1 MARTKLNNFL
11 VFDAAPSAR
20 SIDDNGFM
28 HVRSSHLTKAVV
40 NPYYGSEIP
49 GWKEHGLEANQLYY
63 GYRDPE
69 ELKKS
74 LRTWAGLPLHLQ
86 HHTDSADEP
95 AKLTRVG
102 SVGTN
107 IVWNA
112 PYVDAPLTV
121 WDKEAQEGIE
131 SGRLRALSCGYRYE
145 PDFTPGVIEGI
156 PYDFVMR
163 DISGNHVALVADGR
177 AGAEVVV
184 ADHNTIPGGG
194 NPMPTKKTMAKD
206 SDSTIEQKEVELAQ
220 AIIDLHKVD
229 PMTGE
234 VKDVT
239 EDNDKTEALKGVIA
253 EIASKVDPETLKKLC
268 DAVNDLAFVSGDSKA
283 TDEGASDKPAPASE
297 DTNPQPKV
305 DTTPAGDGG
314 PDIQAI
320 VQAVLKALEEQ
331 QPDADD
337 CKDKAP
343 EACDTDNPDGAQDSK
358 PAPRKKEMA
367 LDANTIKAQ
376 AVAEARQH
384 MQALYAAASTVE
396 PLVGRLNA
404 MAFDSASDVYKHAL
418 SSLGVQPDKYDRT
431 AWKGMVD
438 MALRQK
444 AAGFKL
450 MAQDSKPELDGHFKY
465 LKNINI

>member
-1 MARTKLNNFL
+1 MARTKRNNIL

-49 GWKEHGLEANQLYY
+49 GWKEHGLEANQIYY

-95 AKLTRVG
+95 ARLTRVG

-112 PYVDAPLTV
+112 PYVDAPLTI
-121 WDKEAQEGIE
+121 WNKDAQDAVE
-131 SGRLRALSCGYRYE
+131 SGQLKALSCGYRYE
-145 PDFTPGVIEGI
+145 PDFTPGVVEGI

-177 AGAEVVV
+177 AGAEIVV
-184 ADHNTIPGGG
+184 ADHNIIPRGG
-194 NPMPTKKTMAKD
+194 NPMLPKKSMAKD
-206 SDSTIEQKEVELAQ
+206 SDPNIEQKEVDLAQ

-239 EDNDKTEALKGVIA
+239 EDNDKAEALKGVIA
-253 EIASKVDPETLKKLC
+253 EIADKVDPDTLKKLVA
-268 DAVNDLAFVSGDSKA
+268 AVNDLAFVPADDSNTTGDTTEPA
-283 TDEGASDKPAPASE
+283 PAGDTTEPAAAPVPAPAADTEGAS
-297 DTNPQPKV
+297 T
-305 DTTPAGDGG
+305 
-314 PDIQAI
+314 DIKTI
-320 VQAVLKALEEQ
+320 VQAVLEALKAQ
-331 QPDADD
+331 GVPAG
-337 CKDKAP
+337 DKA
-343 EACDTDNPDGAQDSK
+343 ACDEDPKEGTPVAAQDSK
-358 PAPRKKEMA
+358 PKQMA
-367 LDANTIKAQ
+367 LDAAAIKQQ
-376 AVAEARQH
+376 AVLETRNQ
-384 MQALYAAASTVE
+384 MKALYSAASQVE
-396 PLVGRLNA
+396 PLVGKVNA
-404 MAFDSASDVYKHAL
+404 MAFDSANEVYKHCL
-418 SSLGVQPDKYDRT
+418 TQLGMKPEQYEPA
-431 AWKGMVD
+431 AWRGMVD

-444 AAGFKL
+444 ATGFKP
-450 MAQDSKPELDGHFKY
+450 MAQDSKPELDGHFQY
-465 LKNINI
+465 LKNINL